1 MKENELLKVKTDIEE
16 EKKMKKNKTKKKNH
30 TETFSSFYSKQRK
43 FRDSALGA
51 TVSQTTSGK

>member
-1 MKENELLKVKTDIEE
+1 MKENELLKVKTAIEE
-16 EKKMKKNKTKKKNH
+16 EKVKKNETTHKKT
-30 TETFSSFYSKQRK
+30 SSYSKQWK